1 MLLVSRKLIFIE
13 NETVLLCLTM
23 QERARVFAAKILW
36 ISLWHSFC
44 DYKVQCLWWT
54 FQTHFGMGKMHFQ
67 KVVLRMKLFLSLLS
81 FICHIANIVVWK
93 YVFTRVVVKIKIC
106 HSRRTRVVRVALVPY
121 SCRLCLTR
129 IALVL
134 LVLHLCRIRVA
145 CVWHLC
151 CKID

>member
-93 YVFTRVVVKIKIC
+93 YVFTRVV
-106 HSRRTRVVRVALVPY
+106 RVALVPH